1 MAKVCLRSLK
11 TLKKTKNNCT
21 CTLATLAVTYPT
33 KKYLKLINK
42 FPSHVQLSDYLHV
55 LLATLT
61 TRPVINITH
70 FFSL

>member
-11 TLKKTKNNCT
+11 TLKKIKNCT
-21 CTLATLAVTYPT
+21 CTLATLAGYVP
-33 KKYLKLINK
+33 KKKNIKIIINK

-55 LLATLT
+55 LATLT